1 MTNILTPMTNIL
13 RTSSKKY
20 LRLYD
25 EYIYGYAKKKYLP
38 LLCPLYQWS
47 VELTRQ
53 NGGGGGRL
61 RGRFSS
67 RLIPSLYRQAEGKL
81 QSDNI
86 NV

>member
-13 RTSSKKY
+13 RTSSRKY

-25 EYIYGYAKKKYLP
+25 EYIYGYAKKFLR
-38 LLCPLYQWS
+38 LLCPLYQWP
-47 VELTRQ
+47 VELARQ
-53 NGGGGGRL
+53 NGGGDGRL

-67 RLIPSLYRQAEGKL
+67 RSIPSLFRQAERNL
-81 QSDNI
+81 LSDNI